1 MFGFVTPLSYIKSG
15 LSCSGGFASQT
26 EETGCFKQRFLPCL
40 FCGRSDALACVVAVV
55 FNVVNCLG

>member
-15 LSCSGGFASQT
+15 LSCSGGFASQA
-26 EETGCFKQRFLPCL
+26 EETGYSELRFLPCL

-55 FNVVNCLG
+55 LNVVNLLG